1 MLLAGGLLS
10 ACAAGR
16 LTETHQIDQALR
28 QAELQPAAMAASAVQ
43 VVGPQGAMAP
53 APARRVIAQVAAEG
67 EAGLLRHH
75 LAVMGA
81 QSRVRLYSHNRVR
94 LLEDGPATF
103 DAMFA
108 AVERARSSVMV
119 QSYIVDDAE
128 LAQRLARLL
137 ARKRAEGVEVAL
149 LRDAVGSFGTDP
161 ALFEALRQQGVPSC
175 EFNPVNPLRRLGHW
189 GLLHR
194 DHRKIVVVDRETAFT
209 GGINISAVY
218 ASGSWAGSSGRRPP
232 EGSDP
237 AQSGWRDTQ
246 VEIRGPA
253 AVRLD
258 ALVRTTWQ
266 RQGCE
271 AVLAPPQ
278 EPSREQ
284 PAEALGDDVVRVV
297 ASGPDEPG
305 DNRIHATLLGA
316 IAASRRS
323 VHLTMAYFAP
333 GDRIVEALCEAARRG
348 VDVQLVLP
356 SMSDFAPVL
365 HAGRARYEQLL
376 SAGVRIHELQ
386 HSVLHAKTFVVDG
399 VLSSVGSSNMDW
411 RSFTGN
417 DEVNAFVLGR
427 DFGAAMERMFGR
439 DVADSRPVTLASWRE
454 RPWPGRLVERAALMF
469 ERLW

>member
-1 MLLAGGLLS
+1 MI
-10 ACAAGR
+10 
-16 LTETHQIDQALR
+16 T
-28 QAELQPAAMAASAVQ
+28 
-43 VVGPQGAMAP
+43 
-53 APARRVIAQVAAEG
+53 QVAAEG

-218 ASGSWAGSSGRRPP
+218 ASGSWAGSSGRRSP
-232 EGSDP
+232 EGRDP

-333 GDRIVEALCEAARRG
+333 
-348 VDVQLVLP
+348 
-356 SMSDFAPVL
+356 
-365 HAGRARYEQLL
+365 
-376 SAGVRIHELQ
+376 
-386 HSVLHAKTFVVDG
+386 VLHAKTFVVDG

-411 RSFTGN
+411 RSFTGS

-427 DFGAAMERMFGR
+427 DFGAA
-439 DVADSRPVTLASWRE
+439 
-454 RPWPGRLVERAALMF
+454 LMF